1 MNTKERRVS
10 KKTAARLTASDGEMS
25 LTRGHYRLNTYAGLL
40 MSISGVFLITPLVRV
55 LICVI
60 CIYDEVSLTVN
71 LPVKHGTPETKS
83 FVVETR

>member
-1 MNTKERRVS
+1 MNTKERVS
-10 KKTAARLTASDGEMS
+10 KNCRTSDGEMS